1 VTVTDAP
8 ARDEHHERDAHTH
21 HDEQRE
27 HDELVGRAAGLAP
40 LLDEHARWSDENRR
54 LHDDVVAALAD
65 GGFFRLRKPARY
77 GGREISARTL
87 VAIGAALGRGDAA
100 AGWVTSIY
108 TIPAWMAGVFPD
120 HVQDEVFADPDVRIC
135 GTLSPSG
142 HAEPVDGG
150 YRLTGKW
157 GFISGALHAQWQEII
172 AMTPTPDGGM
182 QPLMALVPL
191 SDLEIVDDWHVAG
204 LRGSGSVSTAASEVF
219 VPAER
224 TMPLVDVLT
233 QQYRSQANADS
244 VMYRTPLM
252 PVTAAATVGTLLGM
266 AQGAMDVFVRRMPER
281 SITYTEYATQR
292 DAPVTHLQLA
302 EAALKTDQ
310 AEFHSFRIADVLD
323 AKTRAGESWTLR
335 ERARSRADVGMVS
348 ALAKDAVDVLA
359 SASGGSSLYDDAAM
373 QRINRNVQATNLH
386 ALIYPTTAF
395 ELYGRVLSGLDAN
408 TLYV

>member
-1 VTVTDAP
+1 MTVTDAP
-8 ARDEHHERDAHTH
+8 ARDEHHERDAHTQ

-40 LLDEHARWSDENRR
+40 LLDRHARWSDENRR

-100 AGWVTSIY
+100 TGWVTSIY

-142 HAEPVDGG
+142 RAEPVDGG
-150 YRLTGKW
+150 FRLTGQW

-191 SDLEIVDDWHVAG
+191 ADLEIVDDWHVAG

-244 VMYRTPLM
+244 AMYRTPLM

-281 SITYTEYATQR
+281 AITYTDYPTQR

-323 AKTRAGESWTLR
+323 AKTRAGEAWTLR

-359 SASGGSSLYDDAAM
+359 SASGGSSLYDGAAM